1 MTDRPIALD
10 EYPIHQA
17 PLSMRQVATS
27 DRNAYDRC
35 IFHVLD
41 HSGRALLI
49 AGLGVYPNTGVIDA
63 YATLRLGDR
72 LHAVRASD
80 ALTDDRMALTVGPLT
95 ITVEEPLHRLRLTCD
110 PEPSAALSASAPAFG
125 REMPPEPGGTPT
137 ADGLSFDL
145 TWTAS
150 FPAVWEPHHT
160 QHRGGRL
167 ILEGRRFVQAGTCTG
182 TIRAGGERLTVTAG
196 EWTGTRDRS
205 WGVRPIPGE
214 DGGRAAA
221 ETPTEGFHWIWCP
234 VRFDDRFVMVIMQED
249 ADGHRTVNEALL
261 VRDGAPDR
269 QLGWPY
275 ADISYRPGTRHPE
288 RAVLHLTDPARKPL
302 ELTAEILTSS
312 PLALGAGYPP
322 PSSQL
327 RSSRGDPHADD
338 WQHGTWRGRG
348 WTDRRV
354 YDLSDPAAHPHTA
367 YGVTDHAA
375 RFTLDGRTGYGIFEH
390 GSFGRHDPSG
400 FTGYDS
406 VAPDRAPR
414 PGEAA
419 R

>member
-1 MTDRPIALD
+1 MPDRPIALD

-17 PLSMRQVATS
+17 PLSMRHVATG

-63 YATLRLGDR
+63 YATLRVGDR

-80 ALTDDRMALTVGPLT
+80 ALTDDRLALTVGPLT
-95 ITVEEPLHRLRLTCD
+95 ITVEEPLARLRLTCD
-110 PEPSAALSASAPAFG
+110 ADPAD
-125 REMPPEPGGTPT
+125 P
-137 ADGLSFDL
+137 DGLSYDL
-145 TWTAS
+145 TWTAA
-150 FPAVWEPHHT
+150 FPATWEPHHT
-160 QHRGGRL
+160 QYRGDRL
-167 ILEGRRFVQAGTCTG
+167 MLEGRRFVQAGTCTG
-182 TIRAGGERLTVTAG
+182 SIRVAGEELTVTAG

-214 DGGRAAA
+214 EAGRAG
-221 ETPTEGFHWIWCP
+221 EEMRPEGFHWVWCP
-234 VRFDDRFVMVIMQED
+234 VRFDDRFVMVIVQED
-249 ADGHRTVNEALL
+249 ADGHRTLNEASL
-261 VRDGAPDR
+261 VRDGVRDV
-269 QLGWPY
+269 QLGWPHT
-275 ADISYRPGTRHPE
+275 DITYRPGTRHPE
-288 RAVLHLTDPARKPL
+288 RAVIHLTDPGRKPL

-312 PLALGAGYPP
+312 PLAVGAGYPP

-348 WTDRRV
+348 WTDRRS
-354 YDLSDPAAHPHTA
+354 YDLSDPAAHPHAA

-406 VAPDRAPR
+406 VAQK
-414 PGEAA
+414 GA